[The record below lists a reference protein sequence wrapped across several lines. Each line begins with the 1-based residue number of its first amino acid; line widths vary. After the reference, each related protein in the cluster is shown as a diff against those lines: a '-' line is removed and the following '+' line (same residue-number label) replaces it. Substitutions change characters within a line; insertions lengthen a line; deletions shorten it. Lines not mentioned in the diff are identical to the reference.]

1 MFFSKPH
8 IIKSS
13 DAELHLKNKKKRKG
27 FPVTFAKKN
36 LKQFVQSI
44 FMSSRWELWRKERTR
59 IHMGSLFCMFLIWT
73 LVSGKF
79 PVKVFV
85 FQKKKKEWS
94 RALFVL
100 LPSFSIIQS
109 FLFPNIHK
117 KIYHFLSV
125 KPFGYDKKFAVYN
138 QIYTTGVEWTNLQE
152 EGLVV
157 GKVCLFPADFHKFHS
172 NCKIPSCALKKQ
184 YKNDAS
190 YTRINGAKIR

>member
-13 DAELHLKNKKKRKG
+13 DAELHLKKKKKRKG

-125 KPFGYDKKFAVYN
+125 KPLDMIRNSPSITKSIQQASNGQTYRKRDWLWERFVCSQQTFISSIPTAKYH
-138 QIYTTGVEWTNLQE
+138 
-152 EGLVV
+152 LV
-157 GKVCLFPADFHKFHS
+157 H
-172 NCKIPSCALKKQ
+172 
-184 YKNDAS
+184 
-190 YTRINGAKIR
+190 

>member
-1 MFFSKPH
+1 
-8 IIKSS
+8 
-13 DAELHLKNKKKRKG
+13 
-27 FPVTFAKKN
+27 
-36 LKQFVQSI
+36 
-44 FMSSRWELWRKERTR
+44 MSSRWELWRKKRTR

-73 LVSGKF
+73 WVSGKF

-125 KPFGYDKKFAVYN
+125 KPLDMIRNSPSITKSN
-138 QIYTTGVEWTNLQE
+138 TTGVKWTNLQE

-172 NCKIPSCALKKQ
+172 NCKIPSCALKQQ

-190 YTRINGAKIR
+190 YTRIIGAKIR